1 MDRPMALPT
10 APIAAGSLV
19 GGYLVARY
27 SGIRPLGGLVL
38 AAGGVVCAREWA
50 EETDAP
56 TTAALLAIYLAGF
69 GLSHPLARK
78 LGPWPSVL
86 AAAGASGGAA
96 WALAD
101 RRA

>member
-1 MDRPMALPT
+1 MALPT
-10 APIAAGSLV
+10 APIAAGSLI
-19 GGYLVARY
+19 GGYLVARHT
-27 SGIRPLGGLVL
+27 GVRPLGGLVL
-38 AAGGVVCAREWA
+38 AAGGAVCTREWA
-50 EETDAP
+50 EKTDTP
-56 TTAALLAIYLAGF
+56 TTAGLLAIYLAGF

-101 RRA
+101 RR